1 MTLHLLQDTQPEKLL
16 MKKKATI
23 DRMVTPKHICPWGI
37 KAYDLLKRNGYEV
50 TDNHI
55 ETKEANKAYKEEN
68 GVDETPQIFIE
79 GERIG
84 GYDQLREHLG
94 LGPDPKEGKTYQP
107 VLAVFA
113 VTFLMAITTTYAMRG
128 EFDIIRI
135 LELFIAFSMCVL
147 GILKLQDLMSF
158 ATGFVQYDLIARRYV
173 PYSYV
178 YPFVEAGAGILMIA
192 GLFTW
197 IAAPAAL
204 IVSTIGAISVIKAV
218 YIEKRDLSCACVGG
232 GSEVP
237 LGFISLTENLMMMA
251 MPIWMLI
258 KIF

>member
-1 MTLHLLQDTQPEKLL
+1 MSTKQ
-16 MKKKATI
+16 ATI
-23 DRMVTPKHICPWGI
+23 HRMVTPKHLCPWGI
-37 KAYDLLKRNGYEV
+37 KAFDLLKRNGYE
-50 TDNHI
+50 TEDNHLK
-55 ETKEANKAYKEEN
+55 TKEANKAYKEEH
-68 GVDETPQIFIE
+68 GYDETPQIFIE

-113 VTFLMAITTTYAMRG
+113 VTFLMAISTTWAMEG
-128 EFDIIRI
+128 NLDIIRI

-147 GILKLQDLMSF
+147 GILKLQDLQSF
-158 ATGFVQYDLIARRYV
+158 ATGFVQYDLVARRYV
-173 PYSYV
+173 SYSYV

-192 GLFTW
+192 GTLTW

-204 IVSTIGAISVIKAV
+204 IVATIGAISIIKRAF
-218 YIEKRDLSCACVGG
+218 IEKRDLSCACVGG

-237 LGFISLTENLMMMA
+237 LGFISLTENLMMLA
-251 MPIWMLI
+251 MSIWMMV
-258 KIF
+258 KA